1 MYAYPGDMSYVTL
14 TAVASVSRPTM
25 LVGGAS
31 TTKSAVVLQLPALM
45 KQTGIRLA
53 YCMLCVHTTCPA
65 LKKTESEVHNIMHA
79 HLDMNTLLF
88 SYTQLNGT
96 NTTYVD
102 VCPLLEPSSTPT
114 RDYVHPVGVD
124 RDIQLQTRNL
134 PAPVS
139 AELPFSIPKH
149 FVSALI
155 PSPNHADQWIQL

>member
-1 MYAYPGDMSYVTL
+1 MKVTP

-31 TTKSAVVLQLPALM
+31 TTKCAVVLQLPALM

-53 YCMLCVHTTCPA
+53 YCMLCVCTTCLA
-65 LKKTESEVHNIMHA
+65 LKKTESEVHMHA
-79 HLDMNTLLF
+79 HLDMALLF
-88 SYTQLNGT
+88 SYTQLNGN
-96 NTTYVD
+96 NTTYMD